1 MLCVSF
7 WDFTISKMFSL
18 TTLSEQGFKSLLSPP
33 FALCSLEHSSKP
45 SNFLFTYV
53 FIFCY
58 LSSPILIPTLG
69 EQESCS
75 LLYPPT
81 LKIMP
86 NIRGLFLNNV
96 KWISVL
102 MMLLCGPKLSG
113 SQNEER
119 RILLH
124 ACLAQDPIRCVLT
137 DAVSKAPYIPTVN
150 LGTEALQ
157 LLLKVSSIKIKN
169 NVKGIIVK

>member
-1 MLCVSF
+1 
-7 WDFTISKMFSL
+7 
-18 TTLSEQGFKSLLSPP
+18 
-33 FALCSLEHSSKP
+33 
-45 SNFLFTYV
+45 
-53 FIFCY
+53 
-58 LSSPILIPTLG
+58 
-69 EQESCS
+69 
-75 LLYPPT
+75 
-81 LKIMP
+81 
-86 NIRGLFLNNV
+86 
-96 KWISVL
+96 
-102 MMLLCGPKLSG
+102 MLLCGPKLSG

-119 RILLH
+119 RILPR